1 MDNPDRTP
9 EKPGA
14 APGGKSLW
22 QKKRKEILIGSAI
35 ALGLVFLGRGLY
47 LLMALDDK
55 PPKDGKD
62 NSAYQSANN
71 STA

>member
-1 MDNPDRTP
+1 MHQSF
-9 EKPGA
+9 
-14 APGGKSLW
+14 GGGMPPRRNIRHGLF
-22 QKKRKEILIGSAI
+22 LAL
-35 ALGLVFLGRGLY
+35 ALGLVFLDRGLY
-47 LLMALDDK
+47 LLIALDDK